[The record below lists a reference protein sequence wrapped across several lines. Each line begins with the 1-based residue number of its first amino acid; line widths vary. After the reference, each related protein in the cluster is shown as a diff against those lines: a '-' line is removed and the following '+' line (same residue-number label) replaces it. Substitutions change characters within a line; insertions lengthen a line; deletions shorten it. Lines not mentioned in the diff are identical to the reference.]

1 LPHVVT
7 MKLLLFVLFALPIAV
22 FAQGG
27 LPNQPYIYVEGKAEI
42 EKPADMVTLR
52 FDLVARNADQ
62 LKANQEVQS
71 KAARILAM
79 LDERK
84 IEQNDVIAGDLK
96 SEPQYEDND
105 AYQKRGK
112 IIGYSV
118 TRPFSVKMRDVTIFP
133 KLVDELVGLGVE
145 FSGID
150 AGLSKEKE
158 MQDEVWDKALLNAR
172 ERAERAVKATGMK
185 LDSIFALSPV
195 SFPEIQARIFG
206 ATPLSASYARDEVKR
221 PDPTQY
227 RLAPVTIGQS
237 IHVIYLISPAK

>member
-1 LPHVVT
+1 
-7 MKLLLFVLFALPIAV
+7 MKRFFFILLALPISL

-27 LPNQPYIYVEGKAEI
+27 LPDQPYIYVEGKAEI

-62 LKANQEVQS
+62 AKANHEVQS
-71 KAARILAM
+71 KAARIFAM

-84 IEQNDVIAGDLK
+84 VARNDVIAGDLK

-105 AYQKRGK
+105 SYPKRGK

-118 TRPFSVKMRDVTIFP
+118 TRPFSVKVRDVTIFP
-133 KLVDELVGLGVE
+133 GLVDKLVGLGVE

-150 AGLSKEKE
+150 PGLSKEKE
-158 MQDEVWDKALLNAR
+158 MQDEVWDRALADAH
-172 ERAERAVKATGMK
+172 EQAERVAKATGMR
-185 LDSIFALSPV
+185 LNSIFALSPV
-195 SFPEIQARIFG
+195 LFPEIQARIFG
-206 ATPLSASYARDEVKR
+206 STPLSASYAGAEAKR
-221 PDPTQY
+221 AEPSQY
-227 RLAPVTIGQS
+227 RLAPITVRQR